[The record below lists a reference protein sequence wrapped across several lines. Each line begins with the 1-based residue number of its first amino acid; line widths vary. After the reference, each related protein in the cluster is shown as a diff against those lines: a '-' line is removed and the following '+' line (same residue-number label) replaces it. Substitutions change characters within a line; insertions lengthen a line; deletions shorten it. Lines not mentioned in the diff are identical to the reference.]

1 MTAAR
6 PLFARL
12 NWYLVCQFAG
22 WGGVSLFILSYG
34 IMGHLSMLF
43 VAVCLWGLATGMLF
57 SELWRRF
64 LKRRAARLR
73 RTGWPVLLAGIIVL
87 AFAQTAAM
95 TAGYAIF
102 RPFGGIRG
110 WSWAPN
116 ALLFWFGVYLTWTI
130 IYLAVLTLRR
140 ATRAEAEAL
149 RLELHAKDVELR
161 ALQAQVNPH
170 FFFNSMNSVRALIYE
185 NPESAARMIDQLAG
199 LMRYALQSGQADTVP
214 LRAELEAV
222 EAYLDIEKIR
232 FEERLRVQI
241 AIDSD
246 VEEVKIP
253 PMSLQTLVENAVKYG
268 VEMSATGSD
277 IRIGARRE
285 AGKAVIEIA
294 NVGAIVPF
302 TNSTQVGL
310 TNTRKRLALSM
321 GSEASLDL
329 RETDGWVRATLQ
341 VPA

>member
-1 MTAAR
+1 MTASR
-6 PLFARL
+6 PLPARL
-12 NWYLVCQFAG
+12 NWYLACQLAG

-34 IMGHLSMLF
+34 IMARMSWQFL
-43 VAVCLWGLATGMLF
+43 AVCLWGLACGILL
-57 SELWRRF
+57 SDVWRRF

-73 RTGWPVLLAGIIVL
+73 PTGWPMVLGGIALLAL
-87 AFAQTAAM
+87 AQTAAM
-95 TAGYAIF
+95 TAGYFIF
-102 RPFGGIRG
+102 RPFGDVRG

-116 ALLFWFGVYLTWTI
+116 ALLFWFGVYLTWTA
-130 IYLAVLTLRR
+130 IYLAIHTLRR

-161 ALQAQVNPH
+161 ALHAQVNPH

-214 LRAELEAV
+214 LREELEAV

-241 AIDSD
+241 A
-246 VEEVKIP
+246 VGANLENVKIP

-277 IRIGARRE
+277 IHIGVRRE
-285 AGKAVIEIA
+285 ADMAVIEIA
-294 NVGAIVPF
+294 NAGAIIPF
-302 TNSTQVGL
+302 ASSTQVGL
-310 TNTRKRLALSM
+310 ANTRKRLALSM
-321 GSEASLDL
+321 GSAASLDL